1 VQVIQLLK
9 KLSTKQPL
17 AYFCCMKRSE
27 IIEHLTLLGQL
38 MHQLGQSN
46 PPDVEKF
53 SQKII
58 LEIEETVQ
66 TEIYKNG
73 WFNTSNVR
81 NSLAGI
87 SAWLTLD
94 QLQDFTRDQPFY
106 RFEKQVSLILAGN
119 LPLVGF
125 HDVLCCLLMG
135 CKMHIKMS
143 SDDQR
148 LLPVLL
154 KALVELNPSY
164 LDYIEL
170 NPIKLAGHHAV
181 IGTGSDS
188 SLLHFQSYFKDVP
201 HLLRGNRTSI
211 AVIDGTETH
220 QELEALGKD
229 IFDYFGRGCRS
240 VTHLMVPETYSLD
253 RIFSAILSYD
263 EVLQNKKYGN
273 NYEYHRAVFLLSQQS
288 LLDNGFLLLK
298 ETKELQAPIAML
310 YFHRYVNPSEI
321 DAYLALHHDQI
332 QCILGKGFLPFG
344 TAQRPRIHDF
354 ADQVNTLE
362 WLSKA
367 LN

>member
-1 VQVIQLLK
+1 
-9 KLSTKQPL
+9 
-17 AYFCCMKRSE
+17 MKRSE
-27 IIEHLTLLGQL
+27 IIAHLNLLGQL
-38 MHQLGQSN
+38 LEQLGQSN
-46 PPDVEKF
+46 PPSSETF
-53 SQKII
+53 SPEII
-58 LEIEETVQ
+58 QEFEDTVR
-66 TEIYKNG
+66 TEMYRNG
-73 WFNTSNVR
+73 WFDESNVR

-87 SAWLTLD
+87 STWLTSD
-94 QLQDFTRDQPFY
+94 QLVEFTRDQPFY
-106 RFEKQVSLILAGN
+106 RFEKRVSLILAGN

-135 CKMHIKMS
+135 CHMQIKMS

-164 LDYIEL
+164 LDCIVL
-170 NPIKLAGHHAV
+170 NPSKLAGHHAV

-188 SLLHFQSYFKDVP
+188 SLLHFQSFFKDIP
-201 HLLRGNRTSI
+201 HLLRGNRTSV
-211 AVIDGTETH
+211 AVIDGNETR

-229 IFDYFGRGCRS
+229 VFDYFGRGCRS
-240 VTHLMVPETYSLD
+240 VTHLMVPQNFNMD
-253 RIFSAILSYD
+253 HFFSGILAYE

-310 YFHRYVNPSEI
+310 YFHRYVDQADI
-321 DAYLALHHDQI
+321 DTYLAMHHDRI

-362 WLSKA
+362 WISKA

>member
-1 VQVIQLLK
+1 
-9 KLSTKQPL
+9 
-17 AYFCCMKRSE
+17 MKRSE

-38 MHQLGQSN
+38 MHQVGQSN

-73 WFNTSNVR
+73 WFNASNVR

-94 QLQDFTRDQPFY
+94 QLEDFTRDQPFY

-143 SDDQR
+143 SNDQR

-164 LDYIEL
+164 LDCIEL
-170 NPIKLAGHHAV
+170 NPIKLAGHDAV

-188 SLLHFQSYFKDVP
+188 SLLHFQSYFKDIP
-201 HLLRGNRTSI
+201 NLLRGNRTSV
-211 AVIDGTETH
+211 AVIDGTETP

-229 IFDYFGRGCRS
+229 IFNYFGRGCRS
-240 VTHLMVPETYSLD
+240 VTHLMVPNAYSMD
-253 RIFSAILSYD
+253 RIFSAILPYE

-288 LLDNGFLLLK
+288 LLDNGFLLMK

-310 YFHRYVNPSEI
+310 YFHRYIDKAEI
-321 DAYLALHHDQI
+321 NAYLALHHYQI
-332 QCILGKGFLPFG
+332 QCIVGKGFLPFG

>member
-1 VQVIQLLK
+1 
-9 KLSTKQPL
+9 
-17 AYFCCMKRSE
+17 MKRLE

-38 MHQLGQSN
+38 MHQVSQSDSTN
-46 PPDVEKF
+46 VEKF

-58 LEIEETVQ
+58 LEIEETVR

-73 WFNTSNVR
+73 WFNESNVR

-87 SAWLTLD
+87 STWLTLD
-94 QLQDFTRDQPFY
+94 HLEDFTRDQPYFY
-106 RFEKQVSLILAGN
+106 FEKRVSLILAGN

-135 CKMHIKMS
+135 CKMQIKMS

-148 LLPVLL
+148 LLPVFL
-154 KALVELNPSY
+154 KALVELSPFY
-164 LDYIEL
+164 QDCIEL
-170 NPIKLAGHHAV
+170 NPIKLSGHDAV

-240 VTHLMVPETYSLD
+240 VTHLIIPETYSLD
-253 RIFSAILSYD
+253 HIFSAILRYE

-298 ETKELQAPIAML
+298 ETEELQAPIAML
-310 YFHRYVNPSEI
+310 YFHRYVKSSEI
-321 DAYLALHHDQI
+321 DAYLALHHDKI
-332 QCILGKGFLPFG
+332 QCILGKGYLPFG
-344 TAQRPRIHDF
+344 TSQRPLIHDF